1 MGEHVFL
8 PLLLRRKPWVSK
20 CPLPLSLIF
29 DIQPFA
35 CPIGSRSRELSL
47 RFLRR
52 LLLAFLIR
60 LGLFLNLVFA
70 MVFACVHLRF
80 IVFIEWTYRVTLMP
94 YSCLPKS
101 ESAFF

>member
-1 MGEHVFL
+1 MFL

-20 CPLPLSLIF
+20 CPLPFSLFF
-29 DIQPFA
+29 DIHPLA
-35 CPIGSRSRELSL
+35 CSIGSWSHELLL
-47 RFLRR
+47 RFLRL

-60 LGLFLNLVFA
+60 LGFLLNFAFA
-70 MVFACVHLRF
+70 MVFACVHLLF